1 MKKIRYA
8 LREGREDGSRS
19 RVPGHAWR
27 FFSHFIGDC
36 RGLAACGRNFLNRG
50 FVAAILLA
58 SADKKARKQAQGPQT
73 LDEKLKQLDQQ
84 H

>member
-1 MKKIRYA
+1 MLSEKVEKMVLVA
-8 LREGREDGSRS
+8 AS
-19 RVPGHAWR
+19 
-27 FFSHFIGDC
+27 
-36 RGLAACGRNFLNRG
+36 LATLG
-50 FVAAILLA
+50 AILLA